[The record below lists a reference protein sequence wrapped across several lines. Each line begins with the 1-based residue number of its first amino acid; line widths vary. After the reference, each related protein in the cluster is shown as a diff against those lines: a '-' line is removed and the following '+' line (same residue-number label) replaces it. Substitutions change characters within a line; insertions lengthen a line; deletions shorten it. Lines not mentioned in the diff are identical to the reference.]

1 MQYSD
6 TGRHLD
12 LFYSRRAQLLGAKD
26 LSQHMPSA
34 ICWMDVVKTAGCS
47 LANLLTSER
56 AANPVISHSLPTAVG
71 ASGSTLIRSLMI
83 GLKLDDDQK
92 TQVDRDRDRW
102 QNGNGG
108 SSPCN
113 ERWKPPTR
121 HQGGPDS
128 NQERPPPPCS
138 KTFKTSWKMW
148 IWKSF
153 RLSLGCMRIRT
164 ILNFPHSGM
173 RAEEIYWNGK
183 ALNFNPDIYLK
194 SLPPQPLSW

>member
-1 MQYSD
+1 MYKVVQYYD
-6 TGRHLD
+6 TGRHPD
-12 LFYSRRAQLLGAKD
+12 VFYSRRVQLLGVKD

-92 TQVDRDRDRW
+92 TQVDRDKDRW

-138 KTFKTSWKMW
+138 KTFKTSWKM
-148 IWKSF
+148 
-153 RLSLGCMRIRT
+153 
-164 ILNFPHSGM
+164 
-173 RAEEIYWNGK
+173 
-183 ALNFNPDIYLK
+183 
-194 SLPPQPLSW
+194 